1 MDDPNCIEARVPL
14 DREAIGSFANAIGVL
29 AKEGHLLAVCTL
41 MGMCKPEVRLDL
53 LEQCLPEHVA
63 RLMTSPDRQVGEA
76 KDWVVGRAAG
86 DALKHS
92 DFPKFYKLLSFCSDE
107 AKKTFHQHVPPLT
120 REAIEALDGHS
131 LIEAVRLALDIILN
145 LDDKACLEGLESLIT
160 IAHKLPAEAAVKC
173 LIWPALNRAP
183 FSGVFLQGLR
193 DMAALPQLNSDLVK
207 GMPVDLQHQVLQVAV
222 EQATT
227 SSGLEHLASL
237 CSDIGVE
244 LAMVLT
250 SAIAQHTECMAGPAL
265 ILAVRL
271 TLDVSLTSDR
281 NACARALDSL
291 LSIACN
297 LDPAEAAA
305 VKSVIWPALSTD
317 RLSWVT
323 PFELDELEY
332 LQGMAE
338 LPELTR
344 DLLERVPVDLQ
355 PQVLRVAVEQ
365 ATKARLP
372 TMEDALLALCGPE
385 HTDTLR
391 DVMPIFV
398 SHDILAAGMS
408 GWARSLPKPEKVI
421 WWTAVGHALLKLPPN
436 LATSNAAMSAAEWLV
451 ATSGVRSDVEEK
463 LGELAWKELCL
474 KFYD

>member
-1 MDDPNCIEARVPL
+1 
-14 DREAIGSFANAIGVL
+14 
-29 AKEGHLLAVCTL
+29 
-41 MGMCKPEVRLDL
+41 
-53 LEQCLPEHVA
+53 
-63 RLMTSPDRQVGEA
+63 
-76 KDWVVGRAAG
+76 
-86 DALKHS
+86 
-92 DFPKFYKLLSFCSDE
+92 
-107 AKKTFHQHVPPLT
+107 
-120 REAIEALDGHS
+120 
-131 LIEAVRLALDIILN
+131 
-145 LDDKACLEGLESLIT
+145 
-160 IAHKLPAEAAVKC
+160 
-173 LIWPALNRAP
+173 
-183 FSGVFLQGLR
+183 
-193 DMAALPQLNSDLVK
+193 
-207 GMPVDLQHQVLQVAV
+207 
-222 EQATT
+222 
-227 SSGLEHLASL
+227 
-237 CSDIGVE
+237 
-244 LAMVLT
+244 
-250 SAIAQHTECMAGPAL
+250 MAGPAL

-365 ATKARLP
+365 KVKAQLP
-372 TMEDALLALCGPE
+372 TMKDALLALCRPE

-451 ATSGVRSDVEEK
+451 ATSGVRSDVEKK